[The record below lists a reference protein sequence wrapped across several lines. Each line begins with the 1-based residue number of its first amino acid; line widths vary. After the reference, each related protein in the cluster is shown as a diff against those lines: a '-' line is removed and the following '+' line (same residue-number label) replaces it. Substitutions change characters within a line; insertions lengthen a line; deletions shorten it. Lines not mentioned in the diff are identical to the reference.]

1 MDSGH
6 DPSTTSYCVTD
17 ALYQNLVDDFSGWRE
32 TDREIVDPV
41 FRDSCIRL
49 LNREARYLDEYALE
63 DWIGLYAPECIYW
76 VPASED
82 GGDPRT
88 EVAITFEDRRRL
100 EDRIFRL
107 RTDNAWSQRPV
118 SRTVRL
124 ISNVEVFSTDE
135 DDIYMFR
142 STFQTTELQDQDE
155 RVWSGW
161 AAHRVA
167 DRGNSFEILVK
178 QVNLINYD
186 HNLRNPSIIL

>member
-1 MDSGH
+1 MDAGP
-6 DPSTTSYCVTD
+6 DPSTTSFYVTD
-17 ALYQNLVDDFSGWRE
+17 ELYQSLVDDFTGWRAAE
-32 TDREIVDPV
+32 REIIDPV
-41 FRDSCIRL
+41 FRDSCVRL

-124 ISNVEVFSTDE
+124 VSGVEVFSTDE
-135 DDIYMFR
+135 DDIYMLR
-142 STFQTTELQDQDE
+142 SAFQTTELQGHDA

-161 AAHRVA
+161 SAHRIV
-167 DRGNSFEILVK
+167 DRGATFEILVK

-186 HNLRNPSIIL
+186 QNLRNPSIIF